1 MKGWDARRR
10 AATIAM
16 AVGLAAGCGVSTPGA
31 ALDPSQNQPIPTTAG
46 ALVPTS
52 TAAVPPP
59 NSCASANGLPDR
71 ACTPGATNPDVTQAT
86 ISITICVTG
95 YAAQIRPAATYTNS
109 LKIDHMRAYGYAAEA
124 PGDFEEDHL
133 IALELG
139 GDPRDPKNLW
149 PERLAGGSG
158 ALQKDRVENWAHDE
172 VCAGRMQ
179 LADAQR
185 RMAENWVEL
194 YTGMLA
200 AVATP
205 KLTIVPAVVQSIA
218 PTAPPPATVSPTQ
231 PLALSVLISASR
243 YGLVS
248 ATTLTGASCSAQAR
262 LPSGNISKAAGLTP
276 TVVALGN
283 GAVSWTYGTTTQ
295 TNPGTG
301 THTVTCTLGGVTQR
315 ASAAFS
321 VP

>member
-1 MKGWDARRR
+1 MVGRSARFR
-10 AATIAM
+10 AACLIVVAVIAVSCGS
-16 AVGLAAGCGVSTPGA
+16 AAATASPIPSQPTPTPTTAAAIVPLAAGT
-31 ALDPSQNQPIPTTAG
+31 IPA
-46 ALVPTS
+46 
-52 TAAVPPP
+52 P
-59 NSCASANGLPDR
+59 NSCVSLNGLPDPG
-71 ACTPGATNPDVTQAT
+71 CTPGATNPDVIQAT

-95 YAAQIRPAATYTNS
+95 YAAQVRPAATYTNS
-109 LKIDHMRAYGYAAEA
+109 LKIDHMRAYGYAAGA

-149 PERLAGGSG
+149 PERLTGGSG

-179 LADAQR
+179 LADAQQR
-185 RMAENWVEL
+185 IAANWVEF
-194 YTGMLA
+194 YNAMLA
-200 AVATP
+200 AIATP
-205 KLTIVPAVVQSIA
+205 TPIA
-218 PTAPPPATVSPTQ
+218 PALVSSTASTVQPTATASRTQ
-231 PLALSVLISASR
+231 APSLSVLINASR

-248 ATTLTGASCSAQAR
+248 ATTLAGASCNAQAR

-276 TVVALGN
+276 TAIALAN

-301 THTVTCTLGGVTQR
+301 THTVTCTLGGITR
-315 ASAAFS
+315 NATAPFS

>member
-1 MKGWDARRR
+1 MVGRSARFR
-10 AATIAM
+10 AASLIVV
-16 AVGLAAGCGVSTPGA
+16 AVFAVSCGGAGATASPI
-31 ALDPSQNQPIPTTAG
+31 PSQPTPTPTTA
-46 ALVPTS
+46 
-52 TAAVPPP
+52 AAIVLPQ
-59 NSCASANGLPDR
+59 ASAILPSCVSLSGLPDR

-109 LKIDHMRAYGYAAEA
+109 LKIDHMRAYGYADQA

-139 GDPRDPKNLW
+139 GDRRDPKNLW
-149 PERLAGGSG
+149 PERLGGGSG

-194 YTGMLA
+194 YNAMLA
-200 AVATP
+200 RIATP
-205 KLTIVPAVVQSIA
+205 KPTIAPAVVPSTA
-218 PTAPPPATVSPTQ
+218 PTVQPTATARRTETPS
-231 PLALSVLISASR
+231 LSVLINASR

-248 ATTLTGASCSAQAR
+248 ATTLAGASCNAQAR

-276 TVVALGN
+276 TAIALAN

-301 THTVTCTLGGVTQR
+301 THTVTCTLGGITR
-315 ASAAFS
+315 NATAPFS

>member
-1 MKGWDARRR
+1 MGRSPRFR
-10 AATIAM
+10 AARLIVV
-16 AVGLAAGCGVSTPGA
+16 AVFAASCGGA
-31 ALDPSQNQPIPTTAG
+31 AATASPIPSQPMPTPTTA
-46 ALVPTS
+46 AAIVPPPAS
-52 TAAVPPP
+52 AIPPP
-59 NSCASANGLPDR
+59 NSCLSLNGLPDR
-71 ACTPGATNPDVTQAT
+71 GCTPGATNPDVTQAT

-149 PERLAGGSG
+149 PERLTGGSG

-185 RMAENWVEL
+185 RMAVNWVEL
-194 YTGMLA
+194 YSAMLA
-200 AVATP
+200 AIATP
-205 KLTIVPAVVQSIA
+205 QPTFVPAAA
-218 PTAPPPATVSPTQ
+218 PTIATSLSPATPSPT
-231 PLALSVLISASR
+231 PAPALSVSISASR

-248 ATTLTGASCSAQAR
+248 ATTLAGASCNAQAR
-262 LPSGNISKAAGLTP
+262 LPSGNISKAAGLTL
-276 TVVALGN
+276 TVLALGN

-301 THTVTCTLGGVTQR
+301 THTVTCTLGGVTR
-315 ASAAFS
+315 NATAPFS

>member
-1 MKGWDARRR
+1 MQGWDARRF
-10 AATIAM
+10 AASITI
-16 AVGLAAGCGVSTPGA
+16 AVGLTVGCGSAAPGA
-31 ALDPSQNQPIPTTAG
+31 GLDPPQNPPTPTTAG

-52 TAAVPPP
+52 TGGVPAP

-149 PERLAGGSG
+149 PERLTGGSG

-194 YTGMLA
+194 YTAMLA
-200 AVATP
+200 AIATP
-205 KLTIVPAVVQSIA
+205 KVTIA
-218 PTAPPPATVSPTQ
+218 PAIAPSTVPSATATASPTQ
-231 PLALSVLISASR
+231 TPALSVFISVSR

-248 ATTLTGASCSAQAR
+248 ATTLAGANCSAQAR
-262 LPSGNISKAAGLTP
+262 VPSGNISKATGLSSTQ
-276 TVVALGN
+276 VALAN
-283 GAVSWTYGTTTQ
+283 GSVSWTYGTITQ

-301 THTVTCTLGGVTQR
+301 THTVTCTLGVVTR
-315 ASAAFS
+315 NASATFS